1 MKNDTKVLNS
11 RLEALQEIRS
21 RWVIVENRDESL
33 SHILQLLREAGT
45 LEYTGSEWVI
55 VENDDEHEKAFSDQF
70 IDQHIALAQLA
81 AEGGDGADEELT
93 LEEMWDWC
101 VNYEEE
107 PNA

>member
-55 VENDDEHEKAFSDQF
+55 VENETLSYN
-70 IDQHIALAQLA
+70 AQLA
-81 AEGGDGADEELT
+81 AEAAMGQ
-93 LEEMWDWC
+93 MR
-101 VNYEEE
+101 N
-107 PNA
+107 